1 MTIPSRGADKGL
13 PVKKIRIGLAGAT
26 GYGGRELL
34 RLLASHP
41 CVEVIALAS
50 TSAAGEHIQDVL
62 PAFRGIYYLHFEPFD
77 PQKLAGTCDAVF
89 VGVPGKASM
98 EPVAA
103 LRAAGAT
110 VVDIGPDF
118 RLKDPAAFRAYYGV
132 EHTAPSLLP
141 ESVYGLVPRYREA
154 IRGAKLVAVPGCYP
168 ISALVPLIPLLDAP
182 VDWSVPPVIDS
193 VSGIS
198 GAGRTPSEAYHFPE
212 MNENMKAYRVGG
224 HQHIPEIEQELGGRT
239 RVQFTPHVA
248 PLTRGILTTIT
259 LRVKEPF
266 DPAPWY
272 ADWQR
277 EPFIRVLGEGML
289 PEIKHVRATS
299 FCDFG
304 WVMDRR
310 TGNLV
315 IVSAID
321 NLMGGTAGMAIQ
333 CLNVMFGIDE
343 RAGIWFGGMAP

>member
-1 MTIPSRGADKGL
+1 M
-13 PVKKIRIGLAGAT
+13 KKIRIGLAGAT

-62 PAFRGIYYLHFEPFD
+62 PAFRGIYDLHFEPFD

>member
-1 MTIPSRGADKGL
+1 VKRIRVGL
-13 PVKKIRIGLAGAT
+13 VGAT

-41 CVEVIALAS
+41 GVTVTALAS
-50 TSAAGEHIQDVL
+50 TSAAGGHVSDVL
-62 PAFRGIYYLHFEPFD
+62 PAFRGIFDLQFEPFD
-77 PQKLAGTCDAVF
+77 PDHLAVSCDAVF

-110 VVDIGPDF
+110 VLDIGPDF
-118 RLKDPAAFRAYYGV
+118 RLKDPGAFRTYYGV
-132 EHTAPSLLP
+132 DHAAAALLG

-154 IRGAKLVAVPGCYP
+154 IRDAKLVAVPGCYP
-168 ISALVPLIPLLDAP
+168 ISALIPLIPLLDAP

-224 HQHIPEIEQELGGRT
+224 HQHIPEIEQELEGRT

-259 LRVKEPF
+259 LRVREDF
-266 DPAPWY
+266 DPMPWY
-272 ADWQR
+272 AAWQR
-277 EPFIRVLGEGML
+277 EPFIRVLGEGIL
-289 PEIKHVRATS
+289 PEIKHVRAS
-299 FCDFG
+299 NFCDFG
-304 WVMDRR
+304 WVRDRR
-310 TGNLV
+310 TGNLI

-333 CLNVMFGIDE
+333 CLNVMFGFEE